1 MFGKP
6 VSAADAPLKH
16 HGTGGAP
23 RPGYDVFGN
32 SVAIASLSEPSAELR
47 IESDL
52 ALETYTAE
60 RPPFEVTPEAL
71 SYPFI
76 IRPTTASTSAGCL
89 NGSIPIA
96 TIGSDPWRPSSSPAI
111 TKE

>member
-1 MFGKP
+1 MLGQPGF
-6 VSAADAPLKH
+6 VADAPLKH
-16 HGTGGAP
+16 HGTGSAP
-23 RPGYDVFGN
+23 
-32 SVAIASLSEPSAELR
+32 ELR
-47 IESDL
+47 IESNL

-60 RPPFEVTPEAL
+60 RPPFEITPEAL

-89 NGSIPIA
+89 NGSIPIP
-96 TIGSDPWRPSSSPAI
+96 TISSDRGRAASSPAI

>member
-1 MFGKP
+1 MFGQP
-6 VSAADAPLKH
+6 VSVADAPVKH
-16 HGTGGAP
+16 HGTGSAP
-23 RPGYDVFGN
+23 WPGYD
-32 SVAIASLSEPSAELR
+32 AIASLSELSAELR
-47 IESDL
+47 IESNL

-60 RPPFEVTPEAL
+60 RPPFEITPEAL

-89 NGSIPIA
+89 NGSIPIP
-96 TIGSDPWRPSSSPAI
+96 TISSDRGRAASSPAI